1 MMSEGVLP
9 RTILA
14 MSAPVAPVGPRKVKT
29 PPQIRLLT
37 TATLP
42 KQQEKIA
49 ELIVQGMSNKEIAR
63 KLNITESTVKVH
75 LHAIYTRYDVSR
87 TQLALW
93 ASWRVGLYD
102 HDRYDQ

>member
-1 MMSEGVLP
+1 MG
-9 RTILA
+9 
-14 MSAPVAPVGPRKVKT
+14 KVKT
-29 PPQIRLLT
+29 LT
-37 TATLP
+37 TATLS

-75 LHAIYTRYDVSR
+75 LHTIYIKYNVSR